1 MPLLDAGPISFSYA
15 DRAVLREVSLSLR
28 AGQVTVLLGP
38 NGSGKSTLL
47 RLLAGHLGTANRVL
61 WNDRP
66 IAEYPRRELAKL
78 VAYLPQFPT
87 AAEHQTVAETLRTGR
102 IPYLSAFGIE
112 SREDVDAVA
121 EVAELLHLT
130 DLLDRPLDE
139 LSGGQ
144 RQRAFIARCL
154 AQRPKALLLDEPA
167 TFLDLKHHVELLTL
181 LRRLADTKGL
191 AILMA
196 SHDLNLP
203 SAYADTLLLLDDG
216 ATAAAGPPG
225 EVLKPELLSRVY
237 GVSMS
242 RTPLLGPVDPDPS
255 PD

>member
-1 MPLLDAGPISFSYA
+1 MDLLEAGPLSFSYGE
-15 DRAVLREVSLSLR
+15 RSVLRDVSLSLR
-28 AGQVTVLLGP
+28 AGQVAVLLGP

-47 RLLAGHLGTANRVL
+47 RLLAGHLPTANRIL
-61 WNDRP
+61 WNGRA

-87 AAEHQTVAETLRTGR
+87 APEHQTVGDTLRTGR
-102 IPYLSAFGIE
+102 IPYLSAFGLE
-112 SREDVDAVA
+112 SQSDLDAIA

-130 DLLDRPLDE
+130 DLLNRPLDE

-154 AQRPKALLLDEPA
+154 AQQPKALLLDEPA

-181 LRRLADTKGL
+181 LRRLADAKGL

-203 SAYADTLLLLDDG
+203 SSYADTLLLLDNG
-216 ATAAAGPPG
+216 APAASGPPG
-225 EVLKPELLSRVY
+225 DVLKPELLSHVY
-237 GVSMS
+237 GVEMVL
-242 RTPLLGPVDPDPS
+242 TPLLS
-255 PD
+255 PRRSDTIP